1 MKRIGLLLS
10 LALFMCAGA
19 AQVMALEL
27 KFSHVLPSNETVH
40 EVMLEMGKD
49 LEKSSNGYFKI
60 TVYANSE
67 LGNNKDN
74 LEQLRRGAN
83 IVAVCDSGYVS
94 DYVPAYGAMHGP
106 FLFSDWK
113 ELRRLGR
120 SKWHEEMKAQ
130 CYEKGMKILQ
140 MDWSFGNRHVIS
152 GKEIRDPADMK
163 GLKIRVPPNKVW
175 IDTITAMGGSPTVLQ
190 WAEVYS
196 GLAQGVVDG
205 AEAPLSTMY
214 GSKLQEVKKNISL
227 TKHFHSH
234 TGMIMSRK
242 VWESIP
248 PEHQKLLQE
257 KVDEYGLK
265 CSELTAKREQ
275 EWQDK
280 LTAEG
285 VKFNE
290 SNMAA
295 FVEACKVVYDNPNW
309 PKYDYLREQIENTPF
324 E

>member
-1 MKRIGLLLS
+1 MLL
-10 LALFMCAGA
+10 ACICA
-19 AQVMALEL
+19 AQAAALEL
-27 KFSHVLPSNETVH
+27 KFSHVLPANETVH
-40 EVMLEMGKD
+40 EVILEMGKD
-49 LEKSSNGYFKI
+49 LEASSNGYFKI

-94 DYVPAYGAMHGP
+94 DYVPEYGAMHGP

-113 ELRRLGR
+113 ELRKLGR
-120 SKWHEEMKAQ
+120 SEWNQEMRAQ

-140 MDWSFGNRHVIS
+140 MDWSFGNRHVIAI
-152 GKEIRDPADMK
+152 KPIREPADME

-214 GSKLQEVKKNISL
+214 GSKLQEVQKNISL

-242 VWESIP
+242 IWESIP
-248 PEHQKLLQE
+248 PEHQELLQR
-257 KVDEYGLK
+257 KVDEYGLT
-265 CSELTAKREQ
+265 CSER
-275 EWQDK
+275 
-280 LTAEG
+280 TAEREIQWQKRLEEAG
-285 VKFNE
+285 VTFTE
-290 SNMAA
+290 TNMPA

-309 PKYDYLREQIENTPF
+309 PKYDYLREQIDNTPF